1 MQQKKFCSLKEQ
13 SFPFMQPSVAL
24 EPVSL
29 RMHICK
35 NRQFLIYHGV
45 IIYQMQVSLAPL
57 TYH

>member
-13 SFPFMQPSVAL
+13 SFPFMQSSVAL
-24 EPVSL
+24 GPFSL

-45 IIYQMQVSLAPL
+45 IFDQM
-57 TYH
+57 